1 MCIFITGH
9 IRRCGKSW
17 GSVQWACWL
26 SSRAVALELNV
37 HLTSSG
43 LNFRITSI
51 FTSKIIW
58 DQPVRRLLQQ
68 WLCITQE
75 FLPKLPGRIPGKLI
89 CMWTQVHFTDGILNA
104 SYSLDPVVPFI
115 HNHPLMLQHDNA
127 QPQAAR
133 IRAQFLEVLAW
144 LAWSYTFDFNSW
156 KKGAKSKCCLS
167 IFVQSSYLQWCKTVT
182 FLPQFKWSFP

>member
-1 MCIFITGH
+1 MWQVL
-9 IRRCGKSW
+9 RE
-17 GSVQWACWL
+17 
-26 SSRAVALELNV
+26 RAVGM
-37 HLTSSG
+37 LTVQQSRCPWTERSSHQ
-43 LNFRITSI
+43 FRTFITSI

-58 DQPVRRLLQQ
+58 DQPVGRLLQQ

-89 CMWTQVHFTDGILNA
+89 CMWPQVHFIDGILNA
-104 SYSLDPVVPFI
+104 SYSLNPVVPFI
-115 HNHPLMLQHDNA
+115 HNHQLMLQHDNA

-133 IRAQFLEVLAW
+133 ICAPFLEVLAW

-156 KKGAKSKCCLS
+156 KKAAKTKCCIF

-182 FLPQFKWSFP
+182 FLPQFKWSLP